1 MATVSAFW
9 PALHGGFIW
18 DDDVHLTANPSIIG
32 PQGLKEIWTT
42 SAAVYYPLTLTTFW
56 IQHLLWGLNPFPFHL
71 MNIGVHAAVAVVLW
85 RVLLRL
91 NVRGAW
97 FAAAL
102 WALHPVQA
110 ESVAWITELK
120 NTQSG
125 LFYVITIW
133 FFLRWISAGTSAER
147 KVQWAYVASVL
158 FALLAILSKTSTVML
173 PVILALCWWWKE
185 GKWRLRN
192 TLWLLPFLLVST
204 AAGIWTIWEQAHH
217 SGAMGA
223 EWSQTWPERIVIAGR
238 IVWFYL
244 GKLIWPHPLSFI
256 YPRWMVDSAK
266 PLAYVPTLVVLVTL
280 FVLWRKRNGFAR
292 PLFFAFAYFVTS
304 LLPVS
309 DLFDVY
315 FFRYSFVADHFQYLA
330 AIGPLSLAMA
340 SIAVVADTAKTA
352 DRIQPIVCGGIL
364 LLCGVLSWQQSTI
377 YVDSLTLWRDT
388 VRKNP
393 NAWMARTN
401 LGAELDDQGRY
412 AEATLEYRAAL
423 RINPNDAGAHNNL
436 ATHLAEDGQTHQ
448 AIQEWNE
455 ALRIQPNNAAAQ
467 ANRAYALLQVGRKTE
482 AFEGWERALKI
493 NPDLSSAHYDYG
505 VALMQTGQID
515 PAIQHLDRALQLG
528 RNDAAV
534 HYRMGLALNRQG
546 NYPLAIVH
554 YRKALELGGP
564 PSLAARFA
572 LAWLLATS
580 PEPRWRNGAE
590 AVQLAQGGIDAGSG
604 SLALD
609 TLAAAYAEAGRF
621 DRAIETASEALNRV
635 ATQNQSQLDG
645 IRNRLKTY
653 EGHRAYHEKPGATRN
668 DFVPGER

>member
-1 MATVSAFW
+1 M
-9 PALHGGFIW
+9 
-18 DDDVHLTANPSIIG
+18 
-32 PQGLKEIWTT
+32 
-42 SAAVYYPLTLTTFW
+42 
-56 IQHLLWGLNPFPFHL
+56 
-71 MNIGVHAAVAVVLW
+71 
-85 RVLLRL
+85 
-91 NVRGAW
+91 
-97 FAAAL
+97 
-102 WALHPVQA
+102 
-110 ESVAWITELK
+110 
-120 NTQSG
+120 
-125 LFYVITIW
+125 
-133 FFLRWISAGTSAER
+133 
-147 KVQWAYVASVL
+147 
-158 FALLAILSKTSTVML
+158 
-173 PVILALCWWWKE
+173 
-185 GKWRLRN
+185 
-192 TLWLLPFLLVST
+192 
-204 AAGIWTIWEQAHH
+204 
-217 SGAMGA
+217 
-223 EWSQTWPERIVIAGR
+223 
-238 IVWFYL
+238 
-244 GKLIWPHPLSFI
+244 
-256 YPRWMVDSAK
+256 
-266 PLAYVPTLVVLVTL
+266 LVTL

-436 ATHLAEDGQTHQ
+436 ATHLAEAGQTNQ
-448 AIQEWNE
+448 ALQEWDE

-505 VALMQTGQID
+505 VALMQSGEID

-528 RNDAAV
+528 RNDPAV
-534 HYRMGLALNRQG
+534 HYRMGLALNRQE

-572 LAWLLATS
+572 LAWLLATC

-590 AVQLAQGGIDAGSG
+590 AVQLAQGGIHAGQRHPSWTRWQPRTRRRVV
-604 SLALD
+604 S
-609 TLAAAYAEAGRF
+609 
-621 DRAIETASEALNRV
+621 IERSKQQAR
-635 ATQNQSQLDG
+635 
-645 IRNRLKTY
+645 R
-653 EGHRAYHEKPGATRN
+653 
-668 DFVPGER
+668 